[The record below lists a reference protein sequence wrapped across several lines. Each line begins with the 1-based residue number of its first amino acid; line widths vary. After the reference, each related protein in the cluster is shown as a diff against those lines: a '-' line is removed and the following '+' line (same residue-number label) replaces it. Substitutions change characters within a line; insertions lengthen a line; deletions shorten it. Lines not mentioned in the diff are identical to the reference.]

1 MRTRIFWGFFSL
13 LALSLVII
21 FTYSI
26 HEQWEVYSKG
36 NIVDVTVIALPN
48 RLATNGTMKFEFQ
61 GKIHSK
67 KIDGN
72 ASTYMHIG
80 DKIQMRHL
88 EGRQIFM
95 YVNDNPLGWGI
106 FVLLFM
112 LVSALYCAY
121 YALKK
126 DTPPVKVFGKKIA

>member
-1 MRTRIFWGFFSL
+1 MPRPILAGFP
-13 LALSLVII
+13 
-21 FTYSI
+21 
-26 HEQWEVYSKG
+26 
-36 NIVDVTVIALPN
+36 VTVIALPN

-126 DTPPVKVFGKKIA
+126 DTPPVKYSARK